1 MKRIFLS
8 VLLISAFYQISNAQ
22 EAVVK
27 NKESALIA
35 EKKSA
40 VDKSLKEKKEDKE
53 VTKDVAEKQKGD
65 QVLRQLIEKENES
78 DQFFWGKEKSK
89 KIKKPVIYTPDQR
102 AHKGKVV
109 FMQRGH
115 TGFFVGRSKQKDLYS
130 NPYGLETT
138 YELGVGYFITD
149 RFRLEALVGMGI
161 WGLKSSERPM
171 NGGLFLPIELVGS
184 WNLSDREYWKKN
196 TELFV
201 SLGYDVNIIGL
212 QKSLYPGESGDSMK
226 KISLNIGIT
235 FSKKIGIRVSYVPY
249 QVYTSSDELGH
260 TWIID
265 NYPSFGLA
273 FTYRP

>member
-1 MKRIFLS
+1 M
-8 VLLISAFYQISNAQ
+8 LISAFYQISNAQ
-22 EAVVK
+22 EAVAK
-27 NKESALIA
+27 NKESALGA

-53 VTKDVAEKQKGD
+53 ATKDVAEKQKGD
-65 QVLRQLIEKENES
+65 QVLRQSIGKENES
-78 DQFFWGKEKSK
+78 DQFLWGKERSK

-115 TGFFVGRSKQKDLYS
+115 TGFFLGRSKQKDLYS
-130 NPYGLETT
+130 NPFSVETT

-161 WGLKSSERPM
+161 WGLKSSERAI
-171 NGGLFLPIELVGS
+171 NGGLFFPIELVGS

-201 SLGYDVNIIGL
+201 SLGYDINVIGL
-212 QKSLYPGESGDSMK
+212 KKSPDPKEGGDSMK

-249 QVYTSSDELGH
+249 QAYTSSAELGH